1 GCVPYLPAPRR
12 RVSPCKCD
20 SWARPCTAAAG
31 SCPAAGRHAR
41 GRLQPAG
48 RRGWIEGKTQI
59 LCALRK
65 ATYNRHSL
73 KGLNKPP
80 GVEMQRYASPS
91 SARGSPLYCC
101 LTVQL
106 RGLSVAGAT
115 APCRTVVWHDICPLS
130 WQVRCMPQAAL

>member
-1 GCVPYLPAPRR
+1 M
-12 RVSPCKCD
+12 
-20 SWARPCTAAAG
+20 
-31 SCPAAGRHAR
+31 
-41 GRLQPAG
+41 
-48 RRGWIEGKTQI
+48 EGKTQI

-130 WQVRCMPQAAL
+130 WQVRCMPQAALKHCKNCRVIKAPRCARADRWPHLPFTAILSVNHTS